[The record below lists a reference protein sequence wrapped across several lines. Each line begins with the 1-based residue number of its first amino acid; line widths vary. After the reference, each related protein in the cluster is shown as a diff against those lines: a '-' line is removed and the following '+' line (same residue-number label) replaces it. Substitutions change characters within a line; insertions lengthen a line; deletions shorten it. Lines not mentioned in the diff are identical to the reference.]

1 VESCDAS
8 GAADYAT
15 TSKRGV
21 GVVGGSTLQCVDDFL
36 VEAIVCGVIIL
47 PRLSASCSSGSVRTR
62 RVCGHSASSGEGA
75 TAMVA
80 CCHRHRGRHRCQHPA
95 NYNYLPDYPERGS
108 SLLDEGHVAYRISS
122 LPRACVLVRWRI
134 PRTVCKMHCW
144 LSAAEI
150 VLRTEDLAFV
160 CLGLLLL

>member
-1 VESCDAS
+1 MKPGRSDCFACSRNIKHFIGCHPSAFARYIRFYLTVLPPELFRAKLRLC
-8 GAADYAT
+8 
-15 TSKRGV
+15 
-21 GVVGGSTLQCVDDFL
+21 
-36 VEAIVCGVIIL
+36 IVI
-47 PRLSASCSSGSVRTR
+47 VRTR

-95 NYNYLPDYPERGS
+95 NYNNLPDYPERGS
-108 SLLDEGHVAYRISS
+108 SLLDEGHAAYRISS
-122 LPRACVLVRWRI
+122 LPRACVLVRWCI
-134 PRTVCKMHCW
+134 PGTVCKMHCW

-150 VLRTEDLAFV
+150 VLRTKDLAFV